1 MIFFCFYP
9 VLATTNKRKH
19 ALEQQQ
25 QQRTYEKT
33 TALEQQEKQT
43 SLMIADPSHNKNE
56 ELGYLCVCARARVYL
71 SNA

>member
-25 QQRTYEKT
+25 QRTCEKT
-33 TALEQQEKQT
+33 TALEQQEKAHKSDDRGSVT
-43 SLMIADPSHNKNE
+43 
-56 ELGYLCVCARARVYL
+56 
-71 SNA
+71 